1 MVSPLVWWAM
11 GISLDH
17 SHHLRHVAGNEAEQ
31 MLARVSTAVL
41 NGDAN
46 RGGLAE
52 RRAHVRGRL
61 TIYDYE
67 NQKHYI
73 GVGKP
78 T

>member
-1 MVSPLVWWAM
+1 M

-52 RRAHVRGRL
+52 RPSGGTGHAGRR
-61 TIYDYE
+61 
-67 NQKHYI
+67 
-73 GVGKP
+73 
-78 T
+78 